1 MSPPQDLKTEA
12 VKLLSAQSR
21 PLVGASA
28 DLQIPRE
35 GVGRDQLVSLPTETY
50 DKPLHSPASAAT
62 DPSLAG
68 STGPFSK
75 LCAGSEIPSA
85 SPSTLLANCI
95 RCVFG
100 EDACWRLKVAGD
112 MSVASDSMKLGS
124 PSRAVSSLP
133 TAENSTIARPD
144 PVRRISSNLM
154 GLMSPSDIVGPSPV
168 TSNGTETTEIEDDA
182 SDEIEQGHHG
192 DLIRSSELLMLTTNL
207 PDTVR
212 QSNAEEAVSVIHAPK
227 SFDNWTTT
235 THAAQKCVSG
245 ARTCA
250 EGSEEASEDSLVH
263 PPRPPISTDVK
274 PARYSLESATPQAQ
288 DCRDMFGD
296 DSRLRSSSTSSL
308 GRIDEHIAAVSAV
321 DNRHDGDDDDSDHDY
336 TGALSLQPAG
346 DENEIEALRTAL
358 QECWTLCN
366 TLASLSATHRA
377 RNSRN
382 SGTPDSHAK
391 AWKVCWKLC
400 QRLYENQDEDPASHS
415 VRLNLEDLCRDF
427 CQALFDIRQKKDET
441 ADSVLRVS
449 FELNNHLY
457 SAQDSR
463 KLPEPFRERTL
474 DFFITLCH
482 RLMKQR
488 TEMDEETDHLLSAC
502 WSLAE
507 VLFSLRQNKRDGK
520 PLDEELLGSAVQ
532 ACWDLGDIFKDGCT
546 QIRPD
551 RSTPRPNHRNFF
563 PHPSHPHHAVNQSG
577 RDSQQSSC
585 SSLPSRHES
594 AKSNQHDE
602 RSRHQHHHSSHLI
615 PETPVTEFEDTTIS
629 LESRSPPQ
637 MPNIMVLGPSSDNGR
652 GGRYS
657 SNASNLSN
665 YSRASHRTSS
675 TAKTTTTTAEDVHI
689 ARSQVLVVRAAII
702 VGFTRDSTTNPKTE
716 SASLQNFVRAL
727 PSGRFGHLVGDAQ
740 LLHRYKDA
748 VLAYPLLLQT
758 PVLPARGSRVTA
770 QDVAESVVA
779 MSSMSPRYT
788 FLRDLFR
795 FVFQFTVDEA
805 QRRNV
810 SIVV

>member
-1 MSPPQDLKTEA
+1 MS
-12 VKLLSAQSR
+12 
-21 PLVGASA
+21 
-28 DLQIPRE
+28 I
-35 GVGRDQLVSLPTETY
+35 
-50 DKPLHSPASAAT
+50 
-62 DPSLAG
+62 
-68 STGPFSK
+68 
-75 LCAGSEIPSA
+75 
-85 SPSTLLANCI
+85 
-95 RCVFG
+95 
-100 EDACWRLKVAGD
+100 
-112 MSVASDSMKLGS
+112 ASDSMELGS
-124 PSRAVSSLP
+124 LSRVVSP
-133 TAENSTIARPD
+133 PPPAARHSTMARPGS
-144 PVRRISSNLM
+144 VRRISSNLM

-212 QSNAEEAVSVIHAPK
+212 QSNTEEAVSVIHAPK
-227 SFDNWTTT
+227 SFANWTTT
-235 THAAQKCVSG
+235 THATQKRVSG
-245 ARTCA
+245 ARTGT

-263 PPRPPISTDVK
+263 APRPPISTDVK
-274 PARYSLESATPQAQ
+274 PSRYSLESATPQAQ

-296 DSRLRSSSTSSL
+296 DSILRSSSTSSL
-308 GRIDEHIAAVSAV
+308 GRIDEHSVTHEGAG

-336 TGALSLQPAG
+336 TGALFLQPAG
-346 DENEIEALRTAL
+346 DEIEALRTAL

-377 RNSRN
+377 RNPRS
-382 SGTPDSHAK
+382 SGTLDFHAK

-400 QRLYENQDEDPASHS
+400 QRLYENQDEDPTSHS

-427 CQALFDIRQKKDET
+427 CQTLFDIRQKKDET

-488 TEMDEETDHLLSAC
+488 TEMDEETGHLLSAC

-507 VLFSLRQNKRDGK
+507 ILFSLRQNKRDGK

-551 RSTPRPNHRNFF
+551 RRTPRPNQRSFF
-563 PHPSHPHHAVNQSG
+563 PHPHHALDQSG

-602 RSRHQHHHSSHLI
+602 RPRHHSSRLI
-615 PETPVTEFEDTTIS
+615 PETPVTEFDDTPIS
-629 LESRSPPQ
+629 PESRSPQ

-665 YSRASHRTSS
+665 YSRGSHRTSS
-675 TAKTTTTTAEDVHI
+675 TAKTTAAAEDVHI

-702 VGFTRDSTTNPKTE
+702 VGFTRDSTTNPNTE
-716 SASLQNFVRAL
+716 CASLQNFVRAL

-748 VLAYPLLLQT
+748 VLAYPLLLRT

-805 QRRNV
+805 ERRNV